1 MAINCN
7 VQSLQN
13 LALSLVIV
21 LQDTIISSKTVT
33 ECTECKEKEA
43 EVKRLKRVT
52 QKLKIRIRQLES
64 TLETEVHY
72 FCKYSQSN

>member
-1 MAINCN
+1 VTTNCN

-21 LQDTIISSKTVT
+21 LQDTVILPKTVT

-64 TLETEVHY
+64 TLEAEVNY